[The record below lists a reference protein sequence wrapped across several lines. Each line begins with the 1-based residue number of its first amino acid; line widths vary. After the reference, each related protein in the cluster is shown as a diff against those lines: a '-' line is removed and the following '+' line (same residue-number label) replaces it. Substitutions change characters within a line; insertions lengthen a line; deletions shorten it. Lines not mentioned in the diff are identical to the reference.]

1 MTEETVTTT
10 DESAAPATAKK
21 SNRLVL
27 TGKVISDKMDKTIVV
42 QVEYL
47 KKHSLYRKA
56 IRRHKH
62 FKAHDEENACKVG
75 DMVRIEESRPISKEK
90 HWRLLEIVQKG
101 VQL

>member
-10 DESAAPATAKK
+10 DENAAPATAKK